1 MGEEI
6 VTNNLL
12 MALRPADLALLR
24 PRLEGVTL
32 ATGTMLFHAG
42 EEVRWAHFPC
52 GGALVAFQVGLEDG
66 RDVEA
71 ALVGREGAV
80 GGIVSQGR
88 LPAFSSAA
96 VRVGGDLLR
105 ISCADLEAAKQRAP
119 ALAHAFARYAD
130 CLLAQVFQGVACNAA
145 HTIEQRAARWLL
157 AARDRTGLAEVALTQ
172 EELAGMLG
180 VGRSYVS
187 RVLQGLRRRR
197 VLATRRGRLAITDAK
212 GLAALSCGCE
222 QAVRRHF
229 REVLAGVYPT
239 AAESRA
245 LHSAA
250 HDKPRAALEGTE
262 S

>member
-1 MGEEI
+1 MEQA

-12 MALRPADLALLR
+12 SLLRPADHALLR
-24 PRLEGVTL
+24 PHLEAVTL
-32 ATGTMLFHAG
+32 EVGTVLFQAG
-42 EEVRWAHFPC
+42 DEVRWAHFPC

-66 RDVEA
+66 HEVET

-88 LPAFSSAA
+88 LPAFSCAV
-96 VRVGGDLLR
+96 VRVGGGFLR
-105 ISCADLEAAKQRAP
+105 IPSAELEAAKQRAP
-119 ALAHAFARYAD
+119 ALAHVFARYAD

-145 HTIEQRAARWLL
+145 HTIGQRAARWLL
-157 AARDRTGLAEVALTQ
+157 AARDRTGLAEVELTQ

-187 RVLQGLRRRR
+187 RVVNGLRARG
-197 VLATRRGRLAITDAK
+197 VVATRRGRLEITDPA

-229 REVLAGVYPT
+229 REVLDGVYPT
-239 AAESRA
+239 AAESLA
-245 LHSAA
+245 LRSA
-250 HDKPRAALEGTE
+250 
-262 S
+262 